1 MQGRR
6 YIPETK
12 AASIAFKRGK
22 KLVDVTFMQA
32 VFLLFMGGIAGVLN
46 SIAGGGGILIFPS
59 LMLAG
64 LPSINA
70 NATGTIVSFPGWIAG
85 TVACR
90 QNLLT
95 QQRLSWTLGGSSVLG
110 GALGAILLLHIPTA
124 IFDRLVPYILLI
136 STLIFAFGDLIY
148 PQNKINSMALTQD
161 LWQFWFR
168 LAIIQFVIAI
178 YGGFSGLGITFVL
191 LATLR
196 LIGIQNVH
204 KINALKMLLMTC
216 IYSFAAITFV
226 FAGVVAW
233 PQALPAIAGN
243 IAGSYLGSLYA
254 QKLPPKWV
262 KSFVTI
268 VGLGMSCYFFLK

>member
-1 MQGRR
+1 MQ
-6 YIPETK
+6 P
-12 AASIAFKRGK
+12 
-22 KLVDVTFMQA
+22 
-32 VFLLFMGGIAGVLN
+32 VFLLFMGWIAGVLN
-46 SIAGGGGILIFPS
+46 SIAGGGGLLIFPS

-70 NATGTIVSFPGWIAG
+70 NATSTIISFPGWIAG

-95 QQRLSWTLGGSSVLG
+95 QQRLSWILGCSSVFG

-124 IFDRLVPYILLI
+124 TFDQLVPYLLLI
-136 STLIFAFGDLIY
+136 ATLIFAFGDLIST
-148 PQNKINSMALTQD
+148 QLKITPSKLTQD

-168 LAIIQFVIAI
+168 VAIIQFVIAI

-196 LIGIQNVH
+196 LFGIENVH

-216 IYSFAAITFV
+216 IYSFATITFV
-226 FAGVVAW
+226 FAGVVGW
-233 PQALPAIAGN
+233 YQAIPVIVGST
-243 IAGSYLGSLYA
+243 AGSYLGSLYA
-254 QKLPPKWV
+254 QKLPQKWV